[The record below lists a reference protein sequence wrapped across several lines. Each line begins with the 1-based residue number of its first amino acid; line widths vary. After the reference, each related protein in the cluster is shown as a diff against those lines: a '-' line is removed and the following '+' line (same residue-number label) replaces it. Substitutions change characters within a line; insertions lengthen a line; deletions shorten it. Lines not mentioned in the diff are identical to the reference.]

1 MTKRY
6 ISLILLLLGACKKEV
21 IPDPDPVLLLSPTN
35 NDTCNTAIVLDN
47 QQSQVNFR
55 WQEALNTTEYELVV
69 RDLMTNVDLKKQT
82 MRLFSSAVLER
93 GKQYSWWVISKS
105 DQTEN
110 VSKSN
115 VWTFYLEGIQTSS
128 HFPFPARFISPENNT
143 QVGLNNGRITLRW
156 EGIDI
161 DNDIESYAVFLG
173 TDSDSLEL
181 MAENLSN
188 GSFQVSLN
196 GGETYYWRVITKDG
210 EGNTSESPIGQFR
223 TTP

>member
-1 MTKRY
+1 MSIGSEENKNVKIY
-6 ISLILLLLGACKKEV
+6 PGSIIF
-21 IPDPDPVLLLSPTN
+21 IP
-35 NDTCNTAIVLDN
+35 
-47 QQSQVNFR
+47 R
-55 WQEALNTTEYELVV
+55 
-69 RDLMTNVDLKKQT
+69 
-82 MRLFSSAVLER
+82 
-93 GKQYSWWVISKS
+93 
-105 DQTEN
+105 
-110 VSKSN
+110 
-115 VWTFYLEGIQTSS
+115 
-128 HFPFPARFISPENNT
+128 
-143 QVGLNNGRITLRW
+143 
-156 EGIDI
+156 DI

>member
-1 MTKRY
+1 
-6 ISLILLLLGACKKEV
+6 
-21 IPDPDPVLLLSPTN
+21 
-35 NDTCNTAIVLDN
+35 
-47 QQSQVNFR
+47 
-55 WQEALNTTEYELVV
+55 
-69 RDLMTNVDLKKQT
+69 MTNVDLKKQT

-128 HFPFPARFISPENNT
+128 HFPFPARIISPENNT

-181 MAENLSN
+181 MAENLSS
-188 GSFQVSLN
+188 GSFQVNLN